1 MYTAFLHSAK
11 RSGYSMDMQYDKDVL
26 AVEYKNFTTEIM
38 NAYIFYDLDALPKAP
53 LEDIKLKNC
62 LLVRLI

>member
-1 MYTAFLHSAK
+1 
-11 RSGYSMDMQYDKDVL
+11 MDMQYDKDVL
-26 AVEYKNFTTEIM
+26 AVEYKNYTTEIM